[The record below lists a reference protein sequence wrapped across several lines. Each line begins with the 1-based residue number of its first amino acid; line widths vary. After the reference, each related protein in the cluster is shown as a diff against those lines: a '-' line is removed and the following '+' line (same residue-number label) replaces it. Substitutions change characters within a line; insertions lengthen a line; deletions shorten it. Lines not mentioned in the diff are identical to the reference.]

1 MVVITGVPGSG
12 KSTLVKKRFPTYT
25 RINLDIL
32 KSRIREETEIL
43 RAFEKGEN
51 VVVDNTNTTAKSRK
65 RYLEIARSFG
75 VPVRSIYVKCHLELA
90 LERNTTRK
98 GKEQVPAFVV
108 KLYFRKIEQPKIEEG
123 FLSCEVVMEGND
135 KPGN

>member
-75 VPVRSIYVKCHLELA
+75 VPVRSIYVKCPLELA

-123 FLSCEVVMEGND
+123 FLSCEVVMEEND